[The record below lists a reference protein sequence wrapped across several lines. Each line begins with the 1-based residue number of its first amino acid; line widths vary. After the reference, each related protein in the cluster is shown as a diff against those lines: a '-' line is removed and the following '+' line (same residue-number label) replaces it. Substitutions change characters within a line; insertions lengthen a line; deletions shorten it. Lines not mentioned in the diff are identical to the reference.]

1 VFQAQFPS
9 RVVEA
14 EALYLM
20 ARSAIEHD
28 GDREKVRMA
37 LESLYKNLKIIG
49 VPRQRRPVASTRSSP
64 PGPPR

>member
-1 VFQAQFPS
+1 VFQVQFAS

-37 LESLYKNLKIIG
+37 LESLYENLKIIG
-49 VPRQRRPVASTRSSP
+49 VQRQHRPVASTRSSP